1 MSSLDKAYLDKDGLL
16 YYHQKVKALI
26 GTMIA
31 DAIEDNFI
39 ELTQAEY
46 DALPDSKYTDNVSY
60 FITDAGSSDDI
71 KNANTIT
78 FNPGVTGISSSNV
91 QDALDYIISKV
102 VDIENRAVFHTTA

>member
-16 YYHQKVKALI
+16 YYHQKVKTLI

-46 DALPDSKYTDNVSY
+46 DALPETKYSDNVNY
-60 FITDAGSSDDI
+60 FIIDAGNVDEIRNSTD
-71 KNANTIT
+71 IT
-78 FNPGVTGISSSNV
+78 FNPGASGISATNV
-91 QDALDYIISKV
+91 QTALDYALLKLK
-102 VDIENRAVFHTTA
+102 DIEDRAVFHTTG